1 MPGTALAIYRAWQL
15 DKQRAMATG
24 PASPN
29 VCLGESD
36 LGALHSALYPARKR
50 YKSFAL
56 QIGVEL
62 GEIEDVEGMYSDHG
76 ERLLGIL
83 SVRIKK
89 EEPLTWNDIDAA
101 LRLECVGE
109 IKTANKIRKKYGH
122 LFSPDRDTMH
132 EQHEEQVHEK
142 ERKQHEE
149 RVREKE
155 RKQHEE
161 RVREKER
168 KQHEERVR
176 EKERKQHEER
186 VREKEHEERVHE
198 KERKQHEER
207 IREKERKQHEER
219 VREKERKQHEER
231 VHEKEHEERVRDKGR
246 KQHEERVRE
255 KERKQHEKQIY
266 EKERK
271 QHEEQLQKKDKKKQ
285 SGKSTKSTKY
295 DYHLQ
300 CEQQSSEQEEDLY
313 KDVSKGTKQKQY
325 WGKSEESFQS
335 IKGKDSSPQ
344 IQTKRGKAQKH
355 PEVRK
360 GSEGEHKEEIK
371 NEPNEQGLRK
381 EGKTKQK
388 KKAKKESVRDDVVV
402 GEQESES
409 DDDSIHK
416 QKTPKQ
422 ASDQESC
429 AISSEEEMVSSP
441 FQRKTRGKGDKS
453 KQSAEYV
460 RKKSEYQ
467 EMKGSKKEK
476 GVKKQRESAVLISH
490 KKGQYPGTEVSVK
503 PTHKSMRSKDV
514 QSESESKDDSS
525 TSNSA
530 DESVDLECA
539 IKAAQGGKPVKHS
552 DQYQKQDPEQVE
564 GIKLEKEK
572 KSGKKTKSAGE
583 ESPPNLI
590 ERKEKKRRGQVSDTP
605 KTLGRERYCDTQSKP
620 GKERKRERQVSSKKP
635 TSHVSDFASN
645 SAQSVSEDEESD
657 SGDSSEDEQHTDSEQ
672 ESLNEESF
680 SEEEEKAEPGEE
692 SSPTT
697 GEEEVKEKSGK
708 SKPAMKLV
716 GAEEPDLPKDDEQ
729 SDASGR
735 ETHRKKKRRRR
746 KPRESSFSPV
756 VKGSSSPS
764 TSQEE
769 NQKQPGPKEKKKK
782 EKKKEKEA
790 EKLPQ
795 SSVTDDSSP
804 ECDMTKNNQSQVETK
819 ELSNVFECFFGQ
831 LCCVIVNPVGL
842 AAKLQKKGLISKS
855 VMKDLMMSPESQ
867 QAKTINLVDK
877 VDEKIKSQPDTLFE
891 FIKVL
896 LENEDLQE
904 SGRDML
910 REAGK

>member
-1 MPGTALAIYRAWQL
+1 MPGAALAIYRAWQL
-15 DKQRAMATG
+15 DKQKVMATG

-62 GEIEDVEGMYSDHG
+62 GEIEDVEGMCTDHG

-149 RVREKE
+149 RVHEKE

-161 RVREKER
+161 RVRKKER
-168 KQHEERVR
+168 KQHEERVC
-176 EKERKQHEER
+176 
-186 VREKEHEERVHE
+186 EKEHEE
-198 KERKQHEER
+198 
-207 IREKERKQHEER
+207 
-219 VREKERKQHEER
+219 
-231 VHEKEHEERVRDKGR
+231 
-246 KQHEERVRE
+246 
-255 KERKQHEKQIY
+255 QIY

-271 QHEEQLQKKDKKKQ
+271 QHEEQLRKKDKKKQ
-285 SGKSTKSTKY
+285 SGRSTKSTKY

-300 CEQQSSEQEEDLY
+300 REQQSSEQEEDLY
-313 KDVSKGTKQKQY
+313 KEVSKGTKRKQY
-325 WGKSEESFQS
+325 RGKSEESFQS

-344 IQTKRGKAQKH
+344 IQAKRGKAQKH

-381 EGKTKQK
+381 EGKTKRK

-429 AISSEEEMVSSP
+429 ATRSEEEMVSSP
-441 FQRKTRGKGDKS
+441 FQCKTRGKGDKS
-453 KQSAEYV
+453 KQSAQYV

-476 GVKKQRESAVLISH
+476 GVKKQRESAVLILD
-490 KKGQYPGTEVSVK
+490 KKWQYSGTEVSEK
-503 PTHKSMRSKDV
+503 PTHKSMRSKD

-525 TSNSA
+525 TSNSE
-530 DESVDLECA
+530 DESFDLECA
-539 IKAAQGGKPVKHS
+539 IKATQGVKPVKHS
-552 DQYQKQDPEQVE
+552 DQFQKQHPKRVE

-583 ESPPNLI
+583 ELPPNPM
-590 ERKEKKRRGQVSDTP
+590 EKKKKKRRGQVIDTP
-605 KTLGRERYCDTQSKP
+605 KSSDRERYYDTQSKP
-620 GKERKRERQVSSKKP
+620 GKEREREIQVSSKKP
-635 TSHVSDFASN
+635 TSHVSDSALN
-645 SAQSVSEDEESD
+645 STQSVSEDEESD
-657 SGDSSEDEQHTDSEQ
+657 SGDSSEDEQYTDSEQ
-672 ESLNEESF
+672 ESFRE
-680 SEEEEKAEPGEE
+680 EEEEKAEPGEE

-697 GEEEVKEKSGK
+697 GEEEVEEKSGK

-716 GAEEPDLPKDDEQ
+716 GADEPDLPKDDEQ

-746 KPRESSFSPV
+746 KQRESSISPI

-769 NQKQPGPKEKKKK
+769 NRKQPGPREKKKK
-782 EKKKEKEA
+782 EKRKAKQTEK
-790 EKLPQ
+790 
-795 SSVTDDSSP
+795 SSATDDSSP
-804 ECDMTKNNQSQVETK
+804 ECDMTKNNQSQVEAK
-819 ELSNVFECFFGQ
+819 ELSNVFECFFGK
-831 LCCVIVNPVGL
+831 LCCAIANPVSL
-842 AAKLQKKGLISKS
+842 AAVLQNKRLISKS
-855 VMKDLMMSPESQ
+855 EMKDLMISSESQ

-877 VDEKIKSQPDTLFE
+877 LDEKIKSQPNSLFE

-896 LENEDLQE
+896 LKNEDLQE